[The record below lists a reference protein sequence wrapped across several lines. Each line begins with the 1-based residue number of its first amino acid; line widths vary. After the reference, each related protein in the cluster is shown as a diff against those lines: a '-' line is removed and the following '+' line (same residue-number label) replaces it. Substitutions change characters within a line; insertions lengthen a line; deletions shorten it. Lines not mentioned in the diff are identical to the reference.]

1 MSENL
6 VKARLFLYAILPLFE
21 EIAKKDKDAKKILK
35 GLNGVIQFSAP
46 EDLAAQVEF
55 VNDGI
60 VVTPGKEK
68 KSTVSLVFISHK
80 VVSNMLAKKGFGIPL
95 PVKGLL
101 KLGLTKKFEKI
112 GDILDNYMNE
122 KNPKGEEKDLIATLL
137 LYAAVMGAAQVGQ
150 ADKSMADVVKKIP
163 DGIAH
168 VEIKDGANSGPSVYI
183 VKKGKDFKA
192 VKGRPDDYN
201 AYLGFKN
208 FDIAYAM
215 FTNQLDLMA
224 AVALGDIELSGS
236 LAIIEQLAFLMEKAG
251 AYLE

>member
-6 VKARLFLYAILPLFE
+6 VKARLFLYTILPLFE
-21 EIAKKDKDAKKILK
+21 EIAKKDKEAKKIVK
-35 GLNGVIQFSAP
+35 GLKGVIQFSAP
-46 EDLAAQVEF
+46 DDLAAQVEF
-55 VNDGI
+55 VDDGI
-60 VVTPGKEK
+60 VVTPGKGK

-80 VVSNMLAKKGFGIPL
+80 VVSNMLAKKGFGVPL

-112 GDILDNYMNE
+112 ADILDNYMSE
-122 KNPKGEEKDLIATLL
+122 ENPKGEAKDLVATLL

-150 ADKSMADVVKKIP
+150 ADGSVTDIVKKIP

-168 VEIKDGANSGPSVYI
+168 VEIKNGAKDGPSVYI
-183 VKKGKDFKA
+183 EKTGSNFKA

-201 AYLGFKN
+201 VYLGFRN

-215 FTNQLDLMA
+215 FTNQLDMMA

-236 LAIIEQLAFLMEKAG
+236 LAFVEQLAVLMEKAG

>member
-21 EIAKKDKDAKKILK
+21 EIAKKDKDAKKIVKGLK
-35 GLNGVIQFSAP
+35 GIIQFSAP
-46 EDLAAQVEF
+46 DDLAAQVEF
-55 VNDGI
+55 VDDGI

-68 KSTVSLVFISHK
+68 KSSISLVFISHK
-80 VVSNMLAKKGFGIPL
+80 VVSNMLAKKGFGMPL

-101 KLGLTKKFEKI
+101 KLGLTNKFEKI
-112 GDILDNYMNE
+112 ADILDRYMNE
-122 KNPKGEEKDLIATLL
+122 KNPKGEARDLIATLL

-150 ADKSMADVVKKIP
+150 ADESMADIAKKVP

-168 VEIKDGANSGPSVYI
+168 VEIKDGAKGGPSVYV

-201 AYLGFKN
+201 VYLGFKN
-208 FDIAYAM
+208 FEIAYAM
-215 FTNQLDLMA
+215 FTNQLDMMA

-236 LAIIEQLAFLMEKAG
+236 LAFVEQLAILMEKAG
-251 AYLE
+251 EYLE